1 MGALNGHVP
10 ISAIISSVGV
20 IVAILTGRRDVVVSN
35 EQTANEPTLEY
46 RGVSINHQYSKSQQ
60 FERDYQRFLR
70 NSYGE
75 SIRY

>member
-35 EQTANEPTLEY
+35 EQTANEPTLKY
-46 RGVSINHQYSKSQQ
+46 KGV
-60 FERDYQRFLR
+60 
-70 NSYGE
+70 
-75 SIRY
+75 RY